1 MKYYAVERTGPYL
14 AHHGILGQKWGI
26 RRFQNKDGSLT
37 SEGRKRR
44 QARDRIIRS
53 ESSTKDIDDIING
66 MNKVERD
73 YVLAGSDHYLNR
85 DERSTI
91 AKRVVI
97 RDKSGKTV
105 SFFDM
110 LEDGDNLQVALG
122 TRTGSDYRGHGYAS
136 KAAERAMKY
145 LIKNKD
151 KIPQRNIVWGVNKNN
166 TASVHLAEKY
176 GFTLDPDSE
185 SDDGSWVNYVRRI
198 H

>member
-14 AHHGILGQKWGI
+14 AHHGILGQKWGV

-37 SEGRKRR
+37 AEGQKRR

-53 ESSTKDIDDIING
+53 EASTKDIDDIING

-91 AKRVVI
+91 VKRVVI
-97 RDKSGKTV
+97 RDKSGKAV

-110 LEDGDNLQVALG
+110 LEDGDDLQVALG
-122 TRTGSDYRGHGYAS
+122 TRSGSDYRGHGYAS
-136 KAAERAMKY
+136 KAAERAIKY

-151 KIPQRNIVWGVNKNN
+151 RIPQRNIVWGVNKNN

-176 GFTLDPDSE
+176 GFTLDPNSE

-198 H
+198 R

>member
-1 MKYYAVERTGPYL
+1 MKYYAVERSCTYL
-14 AHHGILGQKWGI
+14 SHHGILGQKWGI
-26 RRFQNKDGSLT
+26 RRFQNKHGSLT